1 MIQSV
6 SAKASDGTLREDFA
20 DTVKLLRDRVTTQS
34 NATNKQEIY
43 DFLDDVFTP
52 LCDKMKGIAIFLQR
66 TKVYSTSEE
75 LEQNCEKCKEFVAF
89 YRQHL
94 VKTENSIIGQKF
106 VSPKM
111 HYLEDHI
118 PDFAMRWGVVG
129 LFGEDVVETLHKEVN
144 EYRRRFAEMKNRLQ
158 YMQVVSDEMN
168 LKFELEAKKGVS
180 VHKNTHKKR
189 KAKAI
194 KS

>member
-20 DTVKLLRDRVTTQS
+20 NTVKLLRDRVTTQS
-34 NATNKQEIY
+34 SVTNKQEIY
-43 DFLDDVFTP
+43 DFLDNVFTP
-52 LCDKMKGIAIFLQR
+52 LCGKMKDIAIFLQR
-66 TKVYSTSEE
+66 TKTYDSNEE
-75 LEQNCEKCKEFVAF
+75 LEKNCAKCKDIVAF
-89 YRQHL
+89 YREHL
-94 VKTENSIIGQKF
+94 VQNTCSVIGQKF

-118 PDFAMRWGVVG
+118 PDFAMRWGVIG

-144 EYRRRFAEMKNRLQ
+144 EYRRRFAGMKNRLQ

-180 VHKNTHKKR
+180 VYKSVYKKR
-189 KAKAI
+189 KAKGI
-194 KS
+194 IT

>member
-1 MIQSV
+1 M
-6 SAKASDGTLREDFA
+6 
-20 DTVKLLRDRVTTQS
+20 
-34 NATNKQEIY
+34 
-43 DFLDDVFTP
+43 
-52 LCDKMKGIAIFLQR
+52 
-66 TKVYSTSEE
+66 
-75 LEQNCEKCKEFVAF
+75 
-89 YRQHL
+89 
-94 VKTENSIIGQKF
+94 
-106 VSPKM
+106 
-111 HYLEDHI
+111 
-118 PDFAMRWGVVG
+118 VG

-144 EYRRRFAEMKNRLQ
+144 EYRRRLAGMKNRLQ